1 MENGENAVSVLL
13 GYVERIEGLEAERKE
28 LADAIKEEKRGVKA
42 SLGIDTGI
50 LNKVL
55 KIRASDP
62 EKLAYEVQETTRLLE
77 LLARALKGGKE

>member
-62 EKLAYEVQETTRLLE
+62 EKLAYEEQETTRLLE
-77 LLARALKGGKE
+77 SLARALQGGKE